1 MLSLRDE
8 VLDAAGGPDSGGEVF
23 DAFIRLLADRG
34 DTSPGLDLTLHDA
47 VSRRLAWGEGEA
59 AVLAE
64 SDAVC
69 RALLAAAQRVIP
81 DALDETDIIE
91 AIADVGCATAR
102 IIALASLGRSA
113 RERAAQMREEL
124 AQNRLRQ
131 ALERQQEE
139 IERLQAALED

>member
-34 DTSPGLDLTLHDA
+34 DTSP
-47 VSRRLAWGEGEA
+47 EGEA